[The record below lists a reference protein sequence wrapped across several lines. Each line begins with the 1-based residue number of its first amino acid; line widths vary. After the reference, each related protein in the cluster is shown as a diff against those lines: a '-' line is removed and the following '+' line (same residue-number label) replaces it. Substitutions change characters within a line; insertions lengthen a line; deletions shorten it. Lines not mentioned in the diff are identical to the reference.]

1 MRPAKLQPCRL
12 EVAASQCWTQFMLRV
27 LSQHRHSF
35 ADHVCVRAIRAR
47 LGDYLVGKVPPSV
60 EEELFQLGL
69 VMLRNEVWGGDNMC
83 SPDMFVL
90 YMIVFYKPEMKH
102 VEVPSLSQHA
112 DKVTV
117 LDLLYNL
124 GAQQGHSLQS
134 AKIKMFEHSKISIE
148 ENYLTKRVLRGMM
161 NLSTLVLWKAAD
173 DAMLQI
179 IGITCKNL
187 QSIDLWKSVSVT
199 DLGIRM
205 LLGLDA
211 QNKTRLCKSMIK
223 VMIKDT
229 SVTNIGAHEL
239 LLHCPVMETL
249 EFSHGSF
256 IKEFLDNIEQSYV
269 RTHRTFAL
277 QYLFFPVLSPDSMYN
292 IIKSFPR
299 LVELSVWTSLS
310 SLAVIKATDLP
321 ELRTLK
327 VGGLNY
333 SSILSDL
340 NSVLGRQLTTLKIET
355 VHFDINIDNIGHDC
369 PNLEELN
376 IINARLSVTP
386 PTEKQPFSTARM
398 FSKLRKV
405 YFFLVQYIPSAL
417 SQRNQ
422 APHSVT
428 NPTGVEYPATGYTAL
443 HTILQ
448 HGLHLETVQV
458 TGNTALTDSCLE
470 QILAKNPLSEL
481 RRLVI
486 SSPSTQEDMVVVPL
500 TTRSVLAITKSCPL
514 LQCLGD
520 LRHWAVTPAQRG
532 VTTNMWTR
540 VRIAATNNQAKTS
553 SVLWQGQGREGGEGS
568 EGGT

>member
-1 MRPAKLQPCRL
+1 MSFLRPAKLQPTRL

-27 LSQHRHSF
+27 LGQHRHSF
-35 ADHVCVRAIRAR
+35 ADHICLRTIRAR
-47 LGDYLVGKVPPSV
+47 LGEYLEGKVPPSV
-60 EEELFQLGL
+60 EEELFQHGL
-69 VMLRNEVWGGDNMC
+69 VMLRNEVWGGDNMFT
-83 SPDMFVL
+83 PDMFVL

-102 VEVPSLSQHA
+102 LEVPSLSQHA

-124 GAQQGHSLQS
+124 GAQQGHLLQS
-134 AKIKMFEHSKISIE
+134 AKIKMFENSKISIE
-148 ENYLTKRVLRGMM
+148 ENYLTKRVLRGFM
-161 NLSTLVLWKAAD
+161 NLTNLVLWKAAD

-187 QSIDLWKSVSVT
+187 ESIDLWKSIKVT
-199 DLGIRM
+199 DLGLRM

-211 QNKTRLCKSMIK
+211 QNKTRLCKSLVQ

-229 SVTNIGAHEL
+229 AVTNIGAYDL
-239 LLHCPVMETL
+239 LLHCPAMETL

-256 IKEFLDNIEQSYV
+256 IKEFLDTIEQSYV
-269 RTHRTFAL
+269 RTHKTFSL
-277 QYLFFPVLSPDSMYN
+277 KSLFFPVLSPDSMYN

-299 LVELSVWTSLS
+299 LVDLSLWTSLS

-321 ELRTLK
+321 KLKTLK

-340 NSVLGRQLTTLKIET
+340 SSVLGKQLTTLKIET
-355 VHFDINIDNIGHDC
+355 VHFDINIDDIGRDC

-386 PTEKQPFSTARM
+386 PTEKQPFSPAPM

-405 YFFLVQYIPSAL
+405 YFFLVQYLPSAL
-417 SQRNQ
+417 PQRNQ
-422 APHSVT
+422 PPHSVT
-428 NPTGVEYPATGYTAL
+428 NPTGVEHPATGYTAL
-443 HTILQ
+443 HTILH

-486 SSPSTQEDMVVVPL
+486 SSPSSQEEMVVVPL
-500 TTRSVLAITKSCPL
+500 TTRSVLALTKSCPL

-520 LRHWAVTPAQRG
+520 LRHWAVAPAQRG
-532 VTTNMWTR
+532 IHQNMWTR
-540 VRIAATNNQAKTS
+540 VRIAATGQEAKTS
-553 SVLWQGQGREGGEGS
+553 SVLRQAI
-568 EGGT
+568 GT